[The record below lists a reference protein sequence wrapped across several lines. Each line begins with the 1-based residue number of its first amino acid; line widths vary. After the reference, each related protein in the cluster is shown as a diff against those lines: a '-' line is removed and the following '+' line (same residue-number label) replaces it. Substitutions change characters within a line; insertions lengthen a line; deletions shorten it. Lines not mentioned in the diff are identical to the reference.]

1 MNQDADAEAEVHVY
15 SIGHSD
21 HAIEAFLTRL
31 RQHEIALVVDVRS
44 QPYSQWVPQ
53 FNRES
58 LMRDLEAAGIHYMFI
73 GDSLGGRPSD
83 RSMYDPGQELPNYG
97 RVADDPGFQAGILQ
111 LMTMAATERTV
122 VMCAEGDHRTCH
134 RSKLITPAL
143 LKRHVQVFHI
153 QSDGQVVRAEPE
165 PEQLSFF

>member
-1 MNQDADAEAEVHVY
+1 MDGKTRVQVY

-21 HAIEAFLTRL
+21 HTIETFVTLL
-31 RQHEIALVVDVRS
+31 RHHQIAQVVDVRS

-58 LMRDLEAAGIHYMFI
+58 LMRDLEAAEIHYRFM

-83 RSMYDPGQELPNYG
+83 RRMYAPGQELPNHD
-97 RVADDPGFQAGILQ
+97 RVVDDPRFQAGILQ
-111 LMTMAATERTV
+111 LMTVAAKERTV
-122 VMCAEGDHRTCH
+122 VMCAEGDHRRCH
-134 RSKLITPAL
+134 RNRLITPAL

-153 QSDGQVVRAEPE
+153 RSDGQLVRAEPE
-165 PEQLSFF
+165 PEQLALL